1 MSTPGTLYLIPV
13 TLASPGDA
21 PQALDAVL
29 PAAVVQIA
37 QRLDYF
43 IVENAKSARAFLKQ
57 CGTAKPLQELTLR
70 EFNVR
75 SAAHEVEGLLAPL
88 LAGSDA
94 GLLSEAGCPA
104 VADPGA
110 LLVQA
115 AHQHG
120 ITVRPLSGPSSLM
133 LALMASGLNGQCFAF
148 QGYVPSQEPQRSQRL
163 RELEQQSLQ
172 LGQSQLLIETPYRN
186 TALLEALLKSLN
198 PETWLTLA
206 TDLTLP
212 SEQVLTQRVS
222 AWRKTLAPKSS
233 QTSATTPVS
242 TPARWELG
250 PAFNKRPTV
259 FGFLAQSLGQTA
271 AQPSPKPAAP
281 RRRR

>member
-1 MSTPGTLYLIPV
+1 MSALGTLYLIPV
-13 TLASPGDA
+13 TLASPGDT
-21 PQALDAVL
+21 PQALEAVL
-29 PAAVVQIA
+29 PAAVLQIT

-57 CGTAKPLQELTLR
+57 CGTLKPLQQLNLR

-75 SAAHEVEGLLAPL
+75 SAAHEVDALLAPL
-88 LAGSDA
+88 LAGTDA

-120 ITVRPLSGPSSLM
+120 IRVRPLSGPSALM

-148 QGYVPSQEPQRSQRL
+148 QGYVPSQEPQRSERL
-163 RELEQQSLQ
+163 RELEQQSLALNQ
-172 LGQSQLLIETPYRN
+172 TQLLIETPYRN
-186 TALLEALLKSLN
+186 TALLEALLKNLQ
-198 PETWLTLA
+198 PRTWLTLA

-212 SEQVLTQRVS
+212 TEQVLTQHVS
-222 AWRKTLAPKSS
+222 AWRQTLMSS
-233 QTSATTPVS
+233 STTTSSTTSA
-242 TPARWELG
+242 RWQLG
-250 PAFNKRPTV
+250 PAFNRRPTV
-259 FGFLAQSLGQTA
+259 FGFLAPPLS
-271 AQPSPKPAAP
+271 QPSSKSAAPP
-281 RRRR
+281 RRR